1 MKAPRMKRN
10 RYPVAIHLL
19 FRRGNAMLLS
29 RRWQTGWR
37 DGEYSV
43 PAGHVEQGETVTQAA
58 VREAWE
64 EVGLRLDPAAL
75 EVVHVMHRAGDD
87 GAGHQRPEDER
98 IDFFLRVRTW
108 AGEPVN
114 AEPEKCDDL
123 RWCELDEL
131 PENVV
136 PYVRHAAGVRA
147 GRGGVQRVW
156 VVKGFGP
163 RRVWTGALDR
173 ERFGREGAKLA
184 KDTKRE
190 GREVSGG
197 WSFRRAGTK

>member
-1 MKAPRMKRN
+1 MPRN
-10 RYPVAIHLL
+10 RYPVAVHLFFERDNSL
-19 FRRGNAMLLS
+19 LLLRRYN
-29 RRWQTGWR
+29 TGWR

-87 GAGHQRPEDER
+87 GAGRQRPEDER

-136 PYVRHAAGVRA
+136 SYVRHALGCVRDGV
-147 GRGGVQRVW
+147 
-156 VVKGFGP
+156 GFS
-163 RRVWTGALDR
+163 
-173 ERFGREGAKLA
+173 EFG
-184 KDTKRE
+184 
-190 GREVSGG
+190 
-197 WSFRRAGTK
+197 W